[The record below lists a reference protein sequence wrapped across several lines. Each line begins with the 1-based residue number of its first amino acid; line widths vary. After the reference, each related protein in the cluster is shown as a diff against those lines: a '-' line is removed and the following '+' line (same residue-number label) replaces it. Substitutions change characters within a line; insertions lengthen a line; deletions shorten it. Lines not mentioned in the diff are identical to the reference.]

1 MDGQDTTQQTEQQAA
16 AAEHEPHGDVGGRLN
31 WLRAGVLGAND
42 GIVSTAGVIVGV
54 AGATT
59 ERTAILTAGIAA
71 LVAGALSMGVGE
83 YVSVSTQRD
92 TETALLE
99 KERRELRE
107 TPDEEL
113 AELAGFYEKRGLE
126 PELAKEVAVQLT
138 AKDALKAHA
147 EVELQI
153 DPESLTSPW
162 HAAFASMGSF
172 FVGALLPLIAA
183 LISSP
188 SWHVP
193 VIVLFVVIAL
203 ALTGWLSG
211 RLGGMAPGRQ
221 IARNV
226 GGGLLAMVVTYAIGA
241 LVGTQL

>member
-1 MDGQDTTQQTEQQAA
+1 MDGDTPDLAEIAA
-16 AAEHEPHGDVGGRLN
+16 QHEPHGDSGARLN

-42 GIVSTAGVIVGV
+42 GVVSTAGVIVGV

-59 ERTAILTAGIAA
+59 APGAILTAGIAA

-92 TETALLE
+92 TEKALLD
-99 KERRELRE
+99 KERRELAE
-107 TPDEEL
+107 TPELEL
-113 AELAGFYEKRGLE
+113 AELAGFYRNRGLD
-126 PELAKEVAVQLT
+126 PELAHEVAVQLS
-138 AKDALKAHA
+138 AKDALAAHA
-147 EVELQI
+147 EIELQI
-153 DPESLTSPW
+153 DPDNLTSPW
-162 HAAFASMGSF
+162 HAAFASTGSF
-172 FVGALLPLIAA
+172 FVGALLPLVAA

-203 ALTGWLSG
+203 TLTGLLSA
-211 RLGGMAPGRQ
+211 RLGGTTPGRQ
-221 IARNV
+221 VARNV
-226 GGGLLAMVVTYAIGA
+226 AGGMLAMVVTYAIGA

>member
-1 MDGQDTTQQTEQQAA
+1 MDPHETETAAVQAQQ
-16 AAEHEPHGDVGGRLN
+16 HEPHGDIGGRLN

-92 TETALLE
+92 TEAALLDR
-99 KERRELRE
+99 ERRELAE

-113 AELAGFYEKRGLE
+113 AELAGFYEQRGLD
-126 PELAKEVAVQLT
+126 PQLAHQVAVQLT
-138 AKDALKAHA
+138 AKDALAAHA

-162 HAAFASMGSF
+162 HAAYASMGSF

-193 VIVLFVVIAL
+193 VIVAFVVVAL
-203 ALTGWLSG
+203 ALTGVLSA
-211 RLGGMAPGRQ
+211 RLGGTTPGRQ
-221 IARNV
+221 VGRNIV
-226 GGGLLAMVVTYAIGA
+226 GGLLAIIVTYAIGA